1 MLFPEIRQLEEY
13 DRMHGVSL
21 VRTLRTY
28 LDCSLNQSRT
38 AATLQVNRS
47 TVILHLETIREV
59 TGIQMEKSSVI
70 LLLRLT
76 MAEKYRMDMVKTTQ

>member
-28 LDCSLNQSRT
+28 LDCLLNQSRT

-47 TVILHLETIREV
+47 TVIRHLETIREV

-70 LLLRLT
+70 LLLHLT